1 MPLQIETK
9 NGELYRGELYE
20 AEDNWNC
27 QMRAVQMTG
36 RVCSLKCP
44 CRNGTYY
51 DCLHLPNN
59 IIPQYLRPRYVVLT
73 ASPACLF
80 ANALY

>member
-1 MPLQIETK
+1 MHVAVQIETK

-36 RVCSLKCP
+36 RVRLVLALCYAAVP
-44 CRNGTYY
+44 HHVTVYN
-51 DCLHLPNN
+51 LH
-59 IIPQYLRPRYVVLT
+59 VL
-73 ASPACLF
+73 
-80 ANALY
+80 